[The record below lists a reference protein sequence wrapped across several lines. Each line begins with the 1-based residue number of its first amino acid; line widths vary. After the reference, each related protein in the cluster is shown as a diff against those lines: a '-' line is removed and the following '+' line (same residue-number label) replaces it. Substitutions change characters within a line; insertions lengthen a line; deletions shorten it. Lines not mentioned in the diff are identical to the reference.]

1 MAPATTPSPP
11 LTPAIG
17 RSVHRDVVV
26 VGAGPAGS
34 VTATLL
40 AEAGH
45 DVLVLDRAR
54 FPRAKPCSE
63 YTGPG
68 SEAVLARLG
77 LLDEVGRGLGRRL
90 RGMELHAPDGG
101 RYLIEYHD
109 RAGARSGLALPRA
122 ELDAALLRTA
132 RARGV
137 EVREQFRVTA
147 VQLADGSVRPDPGR
161 TSAPAEPAVSG
172 VVGHDAAGRP
182 SAITARLVVGADGRH
197 SVVAR
202 ALGLARS
209 VRWPRRLGLVTHYR
223 GVPWPADR
231 GEMRV
236 GRRGYVG
243 VAPLGDDLITVGLV
257 MPLPAQAR
265 PLGPPAAALEG
276 ELREYPD
283 LATRLARGTRVRPVH
298 GVGPL
303 AHAVRSCAG
312 PGYLLVGDAAGF
324 LDPFTGE
331 GIHRA
336 LRGAEIAAAAADRAL
351 RAGSSRDPAAVG
363 REYDLAR
370 RRAFGAKERLTAII
384 QLFVQVPALMN
395 YVVSRLNR
403 RPALGAQLA
412 NVLGDLDPP
421 AGALRPEYLWA
432 LLKP

>member
-1 MAPATTPSPP
+1 MALTIRPSPP
-11 LTPAIG
+11 
-17 RSVHRDVVV
+17 SVRPSDPSAYRDVVV

-34 VTATLL
+34 ATAALL

-45 DVLVLDRAR
+45 DVLLLDYAR

-77 LLDEVGRGLGRRL
+77 LLDQVGHGLGRRL
-90 RGMELHAPDGG
+90 RGMQLHAPNGD
-101 RYLIEYHD
+101 RYLIEYRD
-109 RAGARSGLALPRA
+109 QAGARSGLALPRVD
-122 ELDAALLRTA
+122 LDAALLRAATD
-132 RARGV
+132 RGV
-137 EVREQFRVTA
+137 EVREGFRVTSLQFA
-147 VQLADGSVRPDPGR
+147 DRPPEPTAGPAAASRGRVVRGVAGRDADGRAHTIS
-161 TSAPAEPAVSG
+161 
-172 VVGHDAAGRP
+172 
-182 SAITARLVVGADGRH
+182 ARLVVGADGRH

-202 ALGLARS
+202 ALGLGRP

-223 GVPWPADR
+223 GVPWPADF

-257 MPLPAQAR
+257 MPLPARPR
-265 PLGPPAAALEG
+265 PLGPPAAALEQALG
-276 ELREYPD
+276 EYPD
-283 LATRLARGTRVRPVH
+283 LAARLARGARVRPVH

-303 AHAVRSCAG
+303 AHTVRSCAG
-312 PGYLLVGDAAGF
+312 AGYLLVGDAAGF

-336 LRGAEIAAAAADRAL
+336 LRGAEIAARAADRAL
-351 RAGSSRDPAAVG
+351 REHRGAAAIA
-363 REYDLAR
+363 REYALAR

-384 QLFVQVPALMN
+384 QLFVQVPGLMN
-395 YVVSRLNR
+395 YVVDRLNR
-403 RPALGAQLA
+403 RPTLGAQLA
-412 NVLGDLDPP
+412 NVLGDLEP
-421 AGALRPEYLWA
+421 AARALRPAYLWA